1 VRLSGPAHQLIGKAA
16 ASLLRGNH
24 TVNVGDTAQD
34 SDNDEKAS
42 KEETPSFELKFPPG
56 Y

>member
-1 VRLSGPAHQLIGKAA
+1 MNLSGPAHQLIGKAA

-24 TVNVGDTAQD
+24 TVNEGDTAQG
-34 SDNDEKAS
+34 SDGDKKAS
-42 KEETPSFELKFPPG
+42 EKDTSGFKLKFPPG